1 MRLNTKSDFKRYA
14 VEVICFLYILLFV
27 YAAVSKLLDFENF
40 QVQLGQSPLLSP
52 FAIWV
57 SWIVPFAELIIAL
70 VLIIPK
76 FRSIGLL
83 AALSLMT
90 MFTAYI
96 FIILHYSSFVPCS
109 CGGILEKMTWNI
121 HLVFNVVFIVLAALA
136 IAMHFKNRQEGTFG
150 GIRFFP
156 VRIILITTV
165 FSTTAIVVLFLS
177 SEEIIHHKNP
187 FIRRYPQHPIA
198 LKKTIDLKFN
208 SYYFAGHANQKI
220 YLGNFTDPLHMVE
233 IDPISNQQR
242 SIKIIVKSKD
252 IHYKMVKI
260 IINGSYFYLMDGNIP
275 FILRG
280 NTTDWKIT
288 KEFKSCPYFSIAQP
302 IDSSTIAFRSS
313 RGKNAE
319 HVLGIFNPDSIPNTN
334 YNERLLQK
342 QLDGVFDTDGIL
354 LSKVSKKGIVYL
366 YYYRNE
372 FIVADKNINLLSRG
386 HTIDTISKAQIKVA
400 FLKDRGERKMAAPP
414 LIVNESAVICQ
425 NLLFVQSKIPGRFEP
440 EKLWKQAE
448 IIDVYNLSNKTYL
461 LSFAIYKSQNK
472 KLQYFY
478 VTSTNLYAL
487 VSNELIIYDL
497 KKIIKKEMKDIELRK
512 IR

>member
-1 MRLNTKSDFKRYA
+1 MNFKNNSKS
-14 VEVICFLYILLFV
+14 VITEIICLLYVLLFV
-27 YAAVSKLLDFENF
+27 YAAISKILDFENF

-57 SWIVPFAELIIAL
+57 SWIVPIAELIIAL
-70 VLIIPK
+70 ALIIPK

-83 AALSLMT
+83 AALSLMS

-121 HLVFNVVFIVLAALA
+121 HLIFNVVFIVLAALA
-136 IAMHFKNRQEGTFG
+136 IVMHFKNRKEGTFA
-150 GIRFFP
+150 GIKLFP
-156 VRIILITTV
+156 VRIILITAV
-165 FSTTAIVVLFLS
+165 FSTTAMVVLFLS
-177 SEEIIHHKNP
+177 SEEIMHHQNP

-198 LKKTIDLKFN
+198 LKNNIDLKFN
-208 SYYFAGHANQKI
+208 SYYFAGHANQKM
-220 YLGNFTDPLHMVE
+220 YLGNFTDPLNMVE
-233 IDPISNQQR
+233 IDPLSNQR
-242 SIKIIVKSKD
+242 RDIKIVVNSKD
-252 IHYKMVKI
+252 RHYKMVKI
-260 IINGSYFYLMDGNIP
+260 VIKGSYFYLIDGNIP

-280 NTTDWKIT
+280 STADWRIT

-302 IDSSTIAFRSS
+302 IDSSTIAFRTG

-319 HVLGIFNPDSIPNTN
+319 HVLGVFNPDSIPNKS
-334 YNERLLQK
+334 YNEKLLQK

-354 LSKVSKKGIVYL
+354 LSSENQKAMVYL

-372 FIVADKNINLLSRG
+372 FLLADKKGNLLSRG

-414 LIVNESAVICQ
+414 LVVNESAVICQ
-425 NLLFVQSKIPGRFEP
+425 NLLFVQSRIPGRFEP
-440 EKLWKQAE
+440 KKLWKQAE
-448 IIDVYNLSNKTYL
+448 IIDVYNLNNNTYL

-478 VTSTNLYAL
+478 VTTTHLYAL

-497 KKIIKKEMKDIELRK
+497 KKIIKKEMKDIGLRE